1 MKVKISTLGIIGAI
15 FGFVSLAVPW
25 FSASI
30 TFLFIHYDLN
40 IGLEPYKLYFPPFVN
55 HTFFEGLVL
64 GQILMIVGSLLAL
77 IFLNKIEDDR
87 NQKIYDKIPLLGL
100 IGGVLNGLAILN
112 FFMVLI
118 DEGSGF
124 DITPDAV
131 AVEFGLISSI
141 ISVVLIILAFLAAR
155 GNSKHL
161 KITLITVESKGS
173 REKPNKMEY
182 KKELS

>member
-1 MKVKISTLGIIGAI
+1 
-15 FGFVSLAVPW
+15 
-25 FSASI
+25 
-30 TFLFIHYDLN
+30 
-40 IGLEPYKLYFPPFVN
+40 
-55 HTFFEGLVL
+55 
-64 GQILMIVGSLLAL
+64 MIVGSLLAL